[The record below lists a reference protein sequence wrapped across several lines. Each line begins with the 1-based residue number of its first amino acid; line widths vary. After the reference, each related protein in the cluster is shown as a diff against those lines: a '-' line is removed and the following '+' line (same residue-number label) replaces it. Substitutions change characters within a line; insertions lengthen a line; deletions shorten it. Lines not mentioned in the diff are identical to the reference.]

1 MVPSPPI
8 TAGLGHL
15 ELNDL
20 ERWGRSGHL
29 ELIDLEQ
36 WGRSSSTKWG
46 EITEHP
52 EGPLIAGTASQ
63 PSPIRVVGPLLHG
76 SFQEDRGP
84 GQGVDEE
91 GWGSLSFLSGV
102 DVHCGSRSPGWPR
115 AELGPGMESG
125 CQDRGVGVVVRRL
138 SSPWMA
144 THRAGTLR
152 PAGPVGRS
160 DPRARETR
168 GSQSRWLDQLR
179 GEPLALCGR
188 SRAASR
194 ARAAGCERP
203 AVDTRPGSPAGR
215 RRARIRAGPATV
227 TQDGDP
233 GPRPGWAGLTHPHT
247 QDFMGLWVTAA
258 ARGRTGPGPGGINA
272 FISLMRKLRLR
283 ETCPICALQNDQGG
297 I

>member
-168 GSQSRWLDQLR
+168 GSQSRWLDQL
-179 GEPLALCGR
+179 E
-188 SRAASR
+188 SRWR
-194 ARAAGCERP
+194 CAG
-203 AVDTRPGSPAGR
+203 AAGR
-215 RRARIRAGPATV
+215 RHVHALPGVSARPWTRGPAAPQAGGAHASERVPLQSRRMETRDRD
-227 TQDGDP
+227 Q
-233 GPRPGWAGLTHPHT
+233 AGLDSRILIPRTSWACGSL
-247 QDFMGLWVTAA
+247 QRREAGLAPA
-258 ARGRTGPGPGGINA
+258 QEG
-272 FISLMRKLRLR
+272 LM
-283 ETCPICALQNDQGG
+283 PSFH
-297 I
+297 